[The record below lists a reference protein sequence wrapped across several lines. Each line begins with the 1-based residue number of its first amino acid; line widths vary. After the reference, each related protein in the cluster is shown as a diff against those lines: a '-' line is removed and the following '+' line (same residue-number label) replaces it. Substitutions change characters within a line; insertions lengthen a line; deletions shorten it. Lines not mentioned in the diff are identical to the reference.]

1 MSASLEKRIAAAL
14 SAEDIA
20 SSNLSALIAE
30 TEAAIVAAAAT
41 AAKINEAAMDPIAM
55 PDANRA
61 MAAIENAA
69 FAVARLRAVLP
80 RLQQRHQELEMAE
93 HVAAWEADRDRVEV
107 LRDAA
112 AKNFA
117 KYPELVAQ
125 IVDLLRDAEQVDKE
139 VSRINGL
146 APPGPYRH
154 LLGVECVARGLPA
167 FSASEPQISKGVQ
180 LPDYEH
186 SALMAWP
193 VRRPPDLTVTP
204 AMVAHPGADWASD
217 QNQRAQTMRAENER
231 RMNYYASMAQQRE
244 EREHAAPTS

>member
-1 MSASLEKRIAAAL
+1 MSTTLEQRVATAL
-14 SAEDIA
+14 VADTTSA
-20 SSNLSALIAE
+20 NLAALIAE
-30 TEAAIVAAAAT
+30 TEAAITQADVT
-41 AAKINEAAMDPIAM
+41 ASAERTKALDPVLS
-55 PDANRA
+55 PDAKAAREA
-61 MAAIENAA
+61 MAAAE
-69 FAVARLRAVLP
+69 FDRDRLCTVLP

-93 HVAAWEADRDRVEV
+93 HVAAWENDRDRVEV

-117 KYPELVAQ
+117 KYSELVAQ
-125 IVDLLRDAEQVDKE
+125 IVDLLRDAEQVDKA
-139 VSRINGL
+139 VSCINGS

-193 VRRPPDLTVTP
+193 VRCPPDLTVTP

-217 QNQRAQTMRAENER
+217 QNQRAQAMRAENER
-231 RMNYYASMAQQRE
+231 RMKYYASMAQQRE